1 MIIGTK
7 DVINNIFMDLYFQVA
22 QSQSDGCVSLEYINW
37 NTRKLREKKLL
48 LYLVKL
54 NSYEKPIS

>member
-1 MIIGTK
+1 
-7 DVINNIFMDLYFQVA
+7 MDLYFQVA